1 MKTSIRMLQ
10 CALLA
15 VAVAWT
21 AEPAWA
27 AKKKKAKK
35 SEEPVKTEAV
45 AKAEAAAPAEKA
57 APPAFRYGADLR
69 LREEYFDNIPIIAD
83 PPGVTRNGENN
94 YFRVRP
100 RLWAEWDAMENVT
113 LRARAVNEFRIYDK
127 PDMDAAPQR
136 SNYEF
141 PDEVVFDHLYLD
153 VRNLLGD
160 KLDLRVGRQDLI
172 YGTGKV
178 VLEGTPKDGSRT
190 IYFNAIKAVWKAMPK
205 TTIDVFGIYNPS
217 IDDLAINDSD
227 RDLTGKTKNND
238 DITESGAGLYLKSKC
253 VEKVPYEAYY
263 IYKNESEWDQIVGTN
278 PPAAVAESDVHT
290 VGVRVMPQ
298 LAKDL
303 KGNLEFAYQM
313 GEQGDVD
320 LEGWMLDAAL
330 SYAIPMA
337 ADTLTPVADVGFYA
351 LSGDDPDTADKN
363 EAWNPLWARYPQY
376 SELYVYAWDAEQ
388 AGRWQNVMM
397 PYVQMSLKPCKKS
410 KLTAMAGY
418 LLAPEDNG
426 PGTGDERGMLLVL
439 KDEITIAEKLLSSK
453 DKLTGHLWA
462 EILEPGN
469 YYNVD
474 DTAYFLRWELMYAF

>member
-1 MKTSIRMLQ
+1 MKTSVRMLQ
-10 CALLA
+10 CVLLA
-15 VAVAWT
+15 LVVAWT

-35 SEEPVKTEAV
+35 TDEPAKTEAV
-45 AKAEAAAPAEKA
+45 AKTEQAAPA
-57 APPAFRYGADLR
+57 AFRYGADLR
-69 LREEYFDNIPIIAD
+69 LREEAFDNIPIIAD
-83 PPGVTRNGENN
+83 PPGVTRGGENN

-100 RLWAEWDAMENVT
+100 RIWAEYDAMENVT
-113 LRARAVNEFRIYDK
+113 LRARAVNEFRIWETPGSMAGK
-127 PDMDAAPQR
+127 PQR
-136 SNYEF
+136 SSYKF

-153 VRNLLGD
+153 VRNLLGE

-178 VLEGTPKDGSRT
+178 ILEGTPKDGSRT

-217 IDDLAINDSD
+217 IDEIAINDAD
-227 RDLTGKTKNND
+227 RDLTGVTSAND
-238 DITESGAGLYLKSKC
+238 DITESGAGLYLKSKS
-253 VEKVPYEAYY
+253 VEKCPYELYY
-263 IYKNESEWDQIVGTN
+263 VYKNESDWDKVAGTN
-278 PPAAVAESDVHT
+278 APVAIDESDIHT
-290 VGVRVMPQ
+290 VGFRVMPQ

-313 GEQGDVD
+313 GEQGDRD
-320 LEGWMLDAAL
+320 LEGWMLDTAL
-330 SYAIPMA
+330 SYTLPMA
-337 ADTLTPVADVGFYA
+337 ADTLAPVADLGFYA
-351 LSGDDPDTADKN
+351 LSGDDPDTADN

-376 SELYVYAWDAEQ
+376 SELYVYSWDADA

-418 LLAPEDNG
+418 LLAPEKNG
-426 PGTGDERGMLLVL
+426 PGGGDERGMLLVL